1 MMKSHAKVFL
11 RAAMAAA
18 LVLSAF
24 QIAGAGTIIKLSL
37 GDDPAA
43 DIEYSAGILS
53 TIDDGDG
60 SSPGDQNTA
69 VEFLDFLSSL
79 ANIPS
84 ADASYTLTGVT
95 PSALAVHVIPMGT
108 VLQPFTGGT
117 FELWDDL
124 GTLLLGVS
132 LGDSELAGTIGG
144 TATGAVF
151 STTFGSP
158 LPGAA
163 GGTLAPLI
171 APGTVTMSISM
182 TDINGGAGLSIT
194 PFFSPFPG
202 IELATLHDFEADVT
216 KSIDAERLIPEP
228 SAAILLAIGGLLA
241 IPAARRRA

>member
-1 MMKSHAKVFL
+1 MMTFHVKVFL
-11 RAAMAAA
+11 RVAMAAA
-18 LVLSAF
+18 LVLPAF
-24 QIAGAGTIIKLSL
+24 QDASAGTIIKLSL

-43 DIEYSAGILS
+43 DIEYTSGILS
-53 TIDDGDG
+53 TVDDGDG

-79 ANIPS
+79 TNIPS
-84 ADASYTLTGVT
+84 ADASYTLSGVT
-95 PSALAVHVIPMGT
+95 PAGPAVHVISLGT

-132 LGDSELAGTIGG
+132 LGDSELAGTVGG

-151 STTFGSP
+151 STTFGTP
-158 LPGAA
+158 LPGPA

-182 TDINGGAGLSIT
+182 SHINGGAGLSIT
-194 PFFSPFPG
+194 PFLAPVPG
-202 IELATLHDFEADVT
+202 IELATLHDFVANVT

-228 SAAILLAIGGLLA
+228 TAALLLVLGGLIAVPCL
-241 IPAARRRA
+241 RRRA